1 MSAPLTGVRVID
13 LSRLVPG
20 PYCSLLLAEQGAD
33 VIVVRGG
40 SGSAPIAAFAPG
52 KRFVTLDLRDP
63 LGRSALHRL
72 IRNADVLLEGFRPG
86 VAARLGAGYDE
97 LAALNPRLVYC
108 SLTGYGQTGV
118 RSADVGH
125 DINYL
130 AISGVLGAL
139 GPAGGDP
146 LPPLNLVADF
156 AGGSMMAAFAI
167 AAALF
172 QRERT
177 GRGAFLDVA
186 MIDGCL
192 SMMAFHRAAWRTPV
206 MPERGGGVLSGRAPG
221 YRAYRCADGNY
232 VAVGALEGPF
242 FTALWRTL
250 GLAEPIPDHRDPV
263 TWDETARRLETAFAA
278 AARDEWT
285 RRFAGI
291 DACVTPVLAP
301 DEALSEPHVR
311 ARIGAEAPGGSESPH
326 DDTEAVLR
334 AAGATEA
341 EVGAALAAR
350 DAVAAEPAP
359 WPSRPRSR

>member
-1 MSAPLTGVRVID
+1 MSMPLAGVRVID

-20 PYCSLLLAEQGAD
+20 PYCSLLLAEHGAD

-52 KRFVTLDLRDP
+52 KRFVSLDLRDS

-72 IRNADVLLEGFRPG
+72 VRDADVLLEGFRPG

-108 SLTGYGQTGV
+108 SLTGYGQTGA

-139 GPAGGDP
+139 GPADGDP

-167 AAALF
+167 ASALF
-172 QRERT
+172 ARERT

-192 SMMAFHRAAWRTPV
+192 SMMAFHRAAWGTPV
-206 MPERGGGVLSGRAPG
+206 MPERGNGVLSGRAPG
-221 YRAYRCADGNY
+221 YRTYRCADRKY
-232 VAVGALEGPF
+232 VAVGALEPPF
-242 FTALWRTL
+242 FESLWHVL
-250 GLAEPIPDHRDPV
+250 GLGEPIPDHRDLA
-263 TWDETARRLETAFAA
+263 TWDDTSRRLEAAFSAA
-278 AARDEWT
+278 GRDEWA
-285 RRFAGI
+285 RRFAGTA
-291 DACVTPVLAP
+291 ACVTPVLAP
-301 DEALSEPHVR
+301 DEALDDPHVR
-311 ARIGAEAPGGSESPH
+311 ARREPAESVAPDALH

-334 AAGATEA
+334 SAGATEA
-341 EVGAALAAR
+341 EVAAALAAR
-350 DAVAAEPAP
+350 DAAATEPAP

>member
-1 MSAPLTGVRVID
+1 MSAPLAGVRVID

-20 PYCSLLLAEQGAD
+20 PYCSLLLAERGAD

-40 SGSAPIAAFAPG
+40 SGSVPIAAFTPG

-63 LGRSALHRL
+63 LGRSALQRL
-72 IRNADVLLEGFRPG
+72 VRDADVLLEGFRPG

-118 RSADVGH
+118 RSAEAGH

-146 LPPLNLVADF
+146 LPPLNLVADL
-156 AGGSMMAAFAI
+156 AGGSLAAAFAI

-172 QRERT
+172 ERERT
-177 GRGAFLDVA
+177 GRGRYLDVA

-192 SMMAFHRAAWRTPV
+192 SMMAFHRAAWHTPV
-206 MPERGGGVLSGRAPG
+206 MPERGAGVLSGRAPA
-221 YRAYRCADGNY
+221 YRTYRCADGGY
-232 VAVGALEGPF
+232 VAVGALEPPF
-242 FTALWRTL
+242 FAALWRELAL
-250 GLAEPIPDHRDPV
+250 GEPIPDHRDPA
-263 TWDETARRLETAFAA
+263 TWVEISRRLETAFAA
-278 AARDEWT
+278 DTRDAWAS
-285 RRFAGI
+285 RFAGT

-301 DEALSEPHVR
+301 DEALHDPHVR
-311 ARIGAEAPGGSESPH
+311 ARGPDSDRSENAS
-326 DDTEAVLR
+326 DETEAVLR

-341 EVGAALAAR
+341 ELAAALAAR
-350 DAVAAEPAP
+350 DAAATEPAP
-359 WPSRPRSR
+359 WPSGERSR

>member
-1 MSAPLTGVRVID
+1 MSGPLAGVKVVD

-40 SGSAPIAAFAPG
+40 LGSAPIPAFARG
-52 KRFVTLDLRDP
+52 KRFVTLDLRDA

-72 IRNADVLLEGFRPG
+72 VRDADVLLEGFRPG
-86 VAARLGAGYDE
+86 VAARLGAGYEE
-97 LAALNPRLVYC
+97 LAARNPRLVYC

-118 RSADVGH
+118 RSGDAGH

-139 GPAGGDP
+139 GPADGDP

-167 AAALF
+167 ASALF
-172 QRERT
+172 ERART

-206 MPERGGGVLSGRAPG
+206 MPDRGTGVLSGRAPG
-221 YRAYRCADGNY
+221 YRTYRCADGNY
-232 VAVGALEGPF
+232 IAVGALERPF
-242 FTALWRTL
+242 FESLWRGL
-250 GLAEPIPDHRDPV
+250 GFGEPIPDHRDPAS
-263 TWDETARRLETAFAA
+263 WDETSRRLETAFAA
-278 AARDEWT
+278 AGRDVWAS
-285 RRFAGI
+285 RFAKI
-291 DACVTPVLAP
+291 EACVTPVLAP
-301 DEALSEPHVR
+301 DEALTDPQVR
-311 ARIGAEAPGGSESPH
+311 ERMTSAGPAAPETCG

-334 AAGATEA
+334 TAGATDA
-341 EVGAALAAR
+341 EIAAALAAR
-350 DAVAAEPAP
+350 EAAAHEPPP
-359 WPSRPRSR
+359 WPSRSG